1 MKNGK
6 SPTPSAKK
14 KHIVILG
21 CDDAQIL
28 DVTGP
33 AEILQSAAELNGK
46 NAYQVTLVGP
56 RRDFISTTCGINLS
70 VDRSFKQFTPEEIRN
85 IDTLVVAGG
94 RGMRRD
100 AANVDLMRFVGKTA
114 KTARRVTSV
123 CTGAFILAA
132 AGLLDGRRAA
142 THWMY
147 CDALKRNFPGIDVD
161 QDAIYV
167 RDGKVWTS
175 AGVTAGMDLALALVE
190 EDLGREVALEVAR
203 QKVMF
208 MMRPGGQ
215 SQYSSHLAA
224 QQSQDTPIGRL
235 MKWILENV
243 SDNLSVPE
251 LARQIAMSER
261 NFARQFAKETGTTP
275 ARFVEAARVEAA
287 RRSLEEGC
295 LHIDQISMECG
306 FSNAERMRRAF
317 HRHLGISPQDYR
329 ARFGKTIGRTLT
341 HIGVSS

>member
-6 SPTPSAKK
+6 PPIRSAKR
-14 KHIVILG
+14 KHIVILA

-28 DVTGP
+28 DITGP
-33 AEILQSAAELNGK
+33 AEIFQSAAELSGTD
-46 NAYQVTLVGP
+46 AYQVTLVGQ
-56 RRDFISTTCGINLS
+56 RRDFITTTCGINLS
-70 VDRSFKQFTPEEIRN
+70 VNRSFKQFTPEEVRN

-94 RGMRRD
+94 RGMRRN
-100 AANVDLMRFVGKTA
+100 AANNDIMRFVEKAA
-114 KTARRVTSV
+114 KKARRVTSV

-147 CDALKRNFPGIDVD
+147 CDTLERNFPGIAVD

-167 RDGKVWTS
+167 RDGNVWTS

-190 EDLGREVALEVAR
+190 DDLGREVALEVAR

-224 QQSQDTPIGRL
+224 QQSQDTPMGRL
-235 MKWILENV
+235 MKWILDNV

-251 LARQIAMSER
+251 LARQAAMSER

-287 RRSLEEGC
+287 RRSLEEGT
-295 LHIDQISMECG
+295 LHIDQISMSCG
-306 FSNAERMRRAF
+306 FTNAERMRRAF

-329 ARFGKTIGRTLT
+329 ARFGKDTGRTLT
-341 HIGVSS
+341 HAGVNS